1 MQRLSIQKFLG
12 KHALLSLDSAS
23 VGMHATTRCD
33 SSPLTNKLEYSSLT
47 HNYIICIL
55 ANFPPIHL
63 TIWSLCQ
70 SSGRGIIALNHR
82 QKRVGGI
89 GNALYISMEICNHKC
104 ISLSCFFAWNK
115 LFVTYYRWYGCIAC
129 VMIFH
134 IKFIRGTEEI
144 QNEKYVYTSRF

>member
-1 MQRLSIQKFLG
+1 MRRLSIQKFLG
-12 KHALLSLDSAS
+12 KHALLSS

-104 ISLSCFFAWNK
+104 ISLSWFLLGISCLSRIIIGMVALLVW
-115 LFVTYYRWYGCIAC
+115 WY
-129 VMIFH
+129 IFH